1 MKMRLNKTV
10 TFILALCLSALL
22 LISCDAPGVKLLEDL
37 LPPLTEKTTG
47 YTVTESI
54 VVTQMTTALSV
65 EFSTPAEMEAFHQRL
80 EGVKCVRDKEQ
91 AGEFLLYS
99 ITFFTKDSAET
110 FYVVSDDVFVFD
122 GYRYDIMRGGL
133 DTVYLAS
140 LFPAPLTPEE
150 VEEAASVE
158 P

>member
-1 MKMRLNKTV
+1 MRLNKTV
-10 TFILALCLSALL
+10 IAIIALCLSALL
-22 LISCDAPGVKLLEDL
+22 LVSCDAPGVKLLEDM

-47 YTVTESI
+47 YTVTQSI
-54 VVTQMTTALSV
+54 VVTQLSTANSV

-91 AGEFLLYS
+91 TGELLLYS
-99 ITFFTKDSAET
+99 VTFFTKDAAET
-110 FYVVSDDVFVFD
+110 FYVVSDNVFVFD
-122 GYRYDIMRGGL
+122 GYCYDVMRGGL

-140 LFPAPLTPEE
+140 LFPEIPAPA
-150 VEEAASVE
+150 VDAA

>member
-1 MKMRLNKTV
+1 MRLNKTI
-10 TFILALCLSALL
+10 TAIIALCLSALL
-22 LISCDAPGVKLLEDL
+22 LVSCDAPGVKLLEDL

-54 VVTQMTTALSV
+54 VVTQLSTAESV

-80 EGVKCVRDKEQ
+80 EGVKCVRDKEKSD
-91 AGEFLLYS
+91 EFLLYS
-99 ITFFTKDSAET
+99 VTFFTKDMAET
-110 FYVVSDDVFVFD
+110 FYVVSDNVFILD
-122 GYRYDIMRGGL
+122 GYHYDVMRGGL

-140 LFPAPLTPEE
+140 LFPDTLTPEDIE
-150 VEEAASVE
+150 AEAAVE

>member
-1 MKMRLNKTV
+1 MNEMKLNKTV
-10 TFILALCLSALL
+10 IAIAALFLSALL
-22 LISCDAPGVKLLEDL
+22 LVSCDAPGVKLLEDM

-47 YTVTESI
+47 YTVTQSI
-54 VVTQMTTALSV
+54 VVTQLSTAESV

-91 AGEFLLYS
+91 AGELLLYS
-99 ITFFTKDSAET
+99 VTFFTAEAAET
-110 FYVVSDDVFVFD
+110 FYVVSDNVFIFD
-122 GYRYDIMRGGL
+122 GYHYDVMRGGL

-140 LFPAPLTPEE
+140 LFPEIPAPAED
-150 VEEAASVE
+150 AE

>member
-1 MKMRLNKTV
+1 MRLNKIV
-10 TFILALCLSALL
+10 IAIIALCLSALL
-22 LISCDAPGVKLLEDL
+22 LVSCDAPGVKLLEDL

-54 VVTQMTTALSV
+54 VVTQLATAESV

-110 FYVVSDDVFVFD
+110 FFVVSDDVFIFD
-122 GYRYDIMRGGL
+122 GYHYDIMRGGL

-140 LFPAPLTPEE
+140 LFPDTLTPEDIE
-150 VEEAASVE
+150 AEAAVE